1 MKEQAKQIIEFLTF
15 SEKLKTQKRDCF
27 LSNGKLESVADHSWH
42 LALMAIIVHPHLEAP
57 VDLLRALKMVAI
69 HDLTETELGDIPY
82 SHAYEN
88 KDLKADKAKK
98 ELEEIEKIKNKL
110 GGQAGQE
117 IYDLWHEYEKREC
130 PESKFVKALDSMEP
144 NLQGLLTGD
153 ISYWDDVY
161 YPICYSK
168 ADKHCKHEEILSA
181 LNEEI
186 KDRTDPEM
194 IKIGLD
200 PEEMRRKAREMY

>member
-1 MKEQAKQIIEFLTF
+1 MQQIAKQIIDFLTF
-15 SEKLKTQKRDCF
+15 SEKLKTQKRDCL
-27 LSNGKLESVADHSWH
+27 LSNGKLESVGDHSWH
-42 LALMAIIVHPHLEAP
+42 LALMAIIVHPHLKTK
-57 VDLLRALKMVAI
+57 VDLLKALKMIAI
-69 HDLTETELGDIPY
+69 HDLTEVTMGDIPY

-88 KDLKADKAKK
+88 KNLKEQKDKQ

-110 GGQAGQE
+110 GGEDGQR
-117 IYDLWHEYEKREC
+117 IYDLWHEYERREC
-130 PESKFVKALDSMEP
+130 PESKFVKALDSIEP

-153 ISYWDDVY
+153 ISYWDEIY
-161 YPICYSK
+161 YPLCYSK
-168 ADKHCKHEEILSA
+168 ADKHCMHEEILSA

-200 PEEMRRKAREMY
+200 PEEMRKKAKEM